1 MEPIISPWWFY
12 IASVC
17 SNLNI
22 ICMLGLLIITALVF
36 TVFLTSFDVEDI
48 KEYKSAAKIIS
59 IAGSIFVLGL
69 VFIPSRQDVYFMM
82 AAQVTTPD
90 NIAATQDNIV
100 GFVKQISNA
109 IRQNQNNK

>member
-17 SNLNI
+17 FNLKI
-22 ICMLGLLIITALVF
+22 VCVLGLLIIMALVF

-48 KEYKSAAKIIS
+48 KEYKSTAKIIP
-59 IAGSIFVLGL
+59 IVGLIFVLGL

-82 AAQVTTPD
+82 VAQVTTPD
-90 NIAATQDNIV
+90 NISATKDGTID
-100 GFVKQISNA
+100 FIKQIANA
-109 IRQNQNNK
+109 IQQNKK

>member
-22 ICMLGLLIITALVF
+22 VCMLGLFIITTIVL
-36 TVFLTSFDVEDI
+36 TVFLTDVEDI
-48 KEYKSAAKIIS
+48 KEYKHAAKVLS
-59 IAGSIFVLGL
+59 IVGSIFVLGI

>member
-1 MEPIISPWWFY
+1 
-12 IASVC
+12 
-17 SNLNI
+17 
-22 ICMLGLLIITALVF
+22 
-36 TVFLTSFDVEDI
+36 
-48 KEYKSAAKIIS
+48 
-59 IAGSIFVLGL
+59 
-69 VFIPSRQDVYFMM
+69 MM